1 MEYYFCR
8 KHTLFLMT
16 KMLGLVILK
25 VKSFFSHGIFNSCSA
40 LISYLGSKSFVV
52 KNKKNDG
59 KGRILIL
66 DVTIDDNDYILVNMY
81 NVNTET
87 DQKGCSPC
95 SRKKYVAKLI
105 KIKKTCKHM

>member
-1 MEYYFCR
+1 MEYYFYK
-8 KHTLFLMT
+8 KHTLFLI
-16 KMLGLVILK
+16 KKILGLVILK
-25 VKSFFSHGIFNSCSA
+25 VKSSFSHGIFNSCSI

-66 DVTIDDNDYILVNMY
+66 DVTIDDNDYILVNIY
-81 NVNTET
+81 NANTEN

-95 SRKKYVAKLI
+95 SKKKYS
-105 KIKKTCKHM
+105 KIN